1 MKEDKVEVSGRTL
14 CSELEINPKILPLSG
29 VIAVFSQDATLNW
42 ISFLKIMCLFL
53 LQKPLI
59 GHRFEFILRFLKVT
73 SSNGEVLERA
83 DYMQERMQRFQ
94 FAKRGSVVCDVP
106 TLVLW
111 NKIRLEL

>member
-1 MKEDKVEVSGRTL
+1 MVRLFKRFYFSTIERKYGYQKPFVKEDKVEVSGRTL

-29 VIAVFSQDATLNW
+29 VITVFSQDATLNW

-73 SSNGEVLERA
+73 NSNVEVLERA
-83 DYMQERMQRFQ
+83 DYMQERM
-94 FAKRGSVVCDVP
+94 
-106 TLVLW
+106 
-111 NKIRLEL
+111 